1 MTLHDLAGRVAAAGD
16 DLTGAGGRLAAL
28 DPGARAFG
36 ADATGVLGDLGRTLH
51 ERYAAALTARS
62 REAAAHGAR
71 LVDLADSLR
80 TAATGYADV
89 EQDIRDGFRREHG

>member
-1 MTLHDLAGRVAAAGD
+1 MTLYDLAGRVAAAGD
-16 DLTGAGGRLAAL
+16 DLAGAGGRLAAL

-36 ADATGVLGDLGRTLH
+36 ADATGVLGDLGRVLH

-89 EQDIRDGFRREHG
+89 EDTLRDRYRREHG